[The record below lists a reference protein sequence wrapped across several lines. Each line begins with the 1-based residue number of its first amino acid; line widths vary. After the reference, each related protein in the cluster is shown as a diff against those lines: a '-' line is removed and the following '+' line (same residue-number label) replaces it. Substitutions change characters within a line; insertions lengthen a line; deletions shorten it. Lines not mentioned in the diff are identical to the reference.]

1 MSRIGRLPVA
11 IPAGVEVSV
20 AAGNVVTAKGPKG
33 TLERAL
39 PTEMEIKVE
48 DGHVV
53 VTRPNDLKKMKALH
67 GLTRSLIHNMVVG
80 VSEGYTKEL
89 EVNGVGYRAQKQG
102 KKLVLSLGYSH
113 HGLTRSLIHNMVVG
127 VSEGYTKELEV
138 NGVGYRAQKQGKK
151 LVLSLGYSHPVEME
165 DPEGIESKVDG
176 NKIIVS
182 GISKEKVGQFAAEIR
197 DKRRP
202 EPYKG
207 KGIKYA
213 DEVIRRKVGKT
224 GKK

>member
-1 MSRIGRLPVA
+1 MD
-11 IPAGVEVSV
+11 
-20 AAGNVVTAKGPKG
+20 
-33 TLERAL
+33 
-39 PTEMEIKVE
+39 IKVE

-67 GLTRSLIHNMVVG
+67 GLTRTLIHNMVVG
-80 VSEGYTKEL
+80 VSEGYEK
-89 EVNGVGYRAQKQG
+89 V
-102 KKLVLSLGYSH
+102 
-113 HGLTRSLIHNMVVG
+113 
-127 VSEGYTKELEV
+127 LEV

-165 DPEGIESKVDG
+165 DPEGLETTVDG
-176 NKIIVS
+176 NKITVK
-182 GISKEKVGQFAAEIR
+182 GISKEKVGQYAAEIR
-197 DKRRP
+197 EKRAP

>member
-11 IPAGVEVSV
+11 IPAGVTVEV
-20 AAGNVVTAKGPKG
+20 AENNVVTVKGPKG
-33 TLERAL
+33 TLTKEL
-39 PTEMEIKVE
+39 PVEMEIKVE
-48 DGHVV
+48 GEEVI
-53 VTRPNDLKKMKALH
+53 VTRPSDLKKMKSLH
-67 GLTRSLIHNMVVG
+67 GLTRTLINNMVVG
-80 VSEGYTKEL
+80 VTEGYEKVL
-89 EVNGVGYRAQKQG
+89 EVNGVGYRAAKQG
-102 KKLVLSLGYSH
+102 
-113 HGLTRSLIHNMVVG
+113 N
-127 VSEGYTKELEV
+127 
-138 NGVGYRAQKQGKK
+138 K
-151 LVLSLGYSHPVEME
+151 LVLSLGYSHPVEMI
-165 DPEGIESKVDG
+165 DPEGLSSAVDG